1 MQRTRILLMTG
12 LSLLLC
18 GRMTAASLPPEAPH
32 DLMKEVIYNEL
43 QDREKDSYWE
53 YRIDRK
59 TPHENLI
66 EMQVETKYGPIHRI
80 VSYGGAPLTDVQK
93 REENARLDQ
102 LLHNSSDQARV
113 AQQYDQDERRLQ
125 RLMALLP
132 DAFLF
137 EYDGLE
143 DGGDIVRVK
152 FRPNPGFTPPSY
164 EARMFHAMGGFI
176 WINLLQKRMVHLKG
190 QILEQVDFGFGL
202 LGHIE
207 KGGAFEIQRESVSQT
222 HWKTDLVEI
231 HVAGRLI
238 LFKSITKDQREV
250 RSGFKAVPDGITLQQ
265 AKGLLDQVAASSSGP
280 SASLQAS
287 GAQGR

>member
-1 MQRTRILLMTG
+1 MGVPDRSEDPAG
-12 LSLLLC
+12 K
-18 GRMTAASLPPEAPH
+18 PERDAG
-32 DLMKEVIYNEL
+32 
-43 QDREKDSYWE
+43 
-53 YRIDRK
+53 
-59 TPHENLI
+59 
-66 EMQVETKYGPIHRI
+66 ETKYGPIHRI
-80 VSYGGAPLTDVQK
+80 VSYGGAPLTDVQR

-102 LLHNSSDQARV
+102 LLHNSGDQARV
-113 AQQYDQDERRLQ
+113 AQQYEQDERRLQ

-137 EYDGLE
+137 DYDGLE
-143 DGGDIVRVK
+143 QGGNIVRLKV
-152 FRPNPGFTPPSY
+152 RPNPGFTPPTY
-164 EARMFHAMGGFI
+164 EARMFHAMGGTV

-190 QILEQVDFGFGL
+190 QILDQVDFGFGL

-250 RSGFKAVPDGITLQQ
+250 RSGFTAVPTDITLQQ
-265 AKGLLDQVAASSSGP
+265 AKGLLDQVAASSPGHLP
-280 SASLQAS
+280 GEQTAA
-287 GAQGR
+287 GQGQR